1 MSFIKVKSKLR
12 RIISFLLA
20 GVLVGGVA
28 FAALS
33 NKIAMKGVAF
43 KTSTVELKFL
53 KDLTNSVSP
62 DNLTSEISGVAFDS
76 IVNGWSNDYLVKIEN
91 TSVNPLQ
98 IKSFANYTTANDP
111 ASLRY
116 SLYVEVLP
124 WNDKNNNGIVDDGEL
139 GTSLGVKNFVKWKTE
154 GFDLGS
160 FESNKTYGYVLRF
173 TADGITD
180 SKQGQSGS
188 FDFEFGVL
196 N

>member
-1 MSFIKVKSKLR
+1 M
-12 RIISFLLA
+12 LA
-20 GVLVGGVA
+20 GVLVSGVA

-33 NKIAMKGVAF
+33 NKVLMKGVAF

-53 KDLTNSVSP
+53 KSLTGGNSS
-62 DNLTSEISGVAFDS
+62 DNLTSEISGVSFDG
-76 IVNGWSNDYLVKIEN
+76 IVNGWTTDYLVKIN
-91 TSVNPLQ
+91 NSSQNSLQ
-98 IKSFANYTTANDP
+98 VKSFANYATSDDP

-116 SLYVEVLP
+116 SLYVELFP
-124 WNDKNNNGIVDDGEL
+124 WNDLNNNGTIDENEI
-139 GTSLGVKNFVKWKTE
+139 GTSLGIKNFVKWKTE

-160 FESNKTYGYVLRF
+160 FESAKTYGYLLRF
-173 TADGITD
+173 TADEITD

>member
-1 MSFIKVKSKLR
+1 MINIKIKTKLR

-20 GVLVGGVA
+20 GVLVSGVA

-33 NKIAMKGVAF
+33 NKILMKGVAF

-53 KDLTNSVSP
+53 RNLISGSSS
-62 DNLTSEISGVAFDS
+62 DNLTSEISGVSFDG
-76 IVNGWSNDYLVKIEN
+76 IVNGWTTDYLVKIN
-91 TSVNPLQ
+91 NSSQNNLQ
-98 IKSFANYTTANDP
+98 VKSFANYATADDP

-116 SLYVEVLP
+116 SLYVELFP
-124 WNDKNNNGIVDDGEL
+124 WNDLNNNGVVDSNEL

-160 FESNKTYGYVLRF
+160 FESSKTYGYLLRF

-180 SKQGQSGS
+180 TKQGQSGS